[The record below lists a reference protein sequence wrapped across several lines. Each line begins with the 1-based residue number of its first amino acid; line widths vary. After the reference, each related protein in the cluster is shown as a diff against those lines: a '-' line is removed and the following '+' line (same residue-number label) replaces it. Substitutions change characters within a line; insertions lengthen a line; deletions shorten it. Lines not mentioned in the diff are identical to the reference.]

1 MVRFVRFVFLFA
13 TAWFATA
20 PVASAQSNQDRQMVR
35 VQVSVSYTL
44 PVPAGEDSVLKA
56 QEDARRSLYLV
67 ADKECALLRETI
79 AAECK
84 IESINVNVNRVRHI
98 PNPETITANAS
109 MTYRVQ
115 LK

>member
-1 MVRFVRFVFLFA
+1 MIRFISFLFLFA
-13 TAWFATA
+13 MTLG
-20 PVASAQSNQDRQMVR
+20 ASAQNNPDRRPDTVR

-44 PVPAGEDSVLKA
+44 PVQAGGEDDVLKV
-56 QEDARRSLYLV
+56 QENARRSLYLV
-67 ADKECALLRETI
+67 ADKECAILRETI

-84 IESINVNVNRVRHI
+84 IENINVNVNRIRHQ

>member
-1 MVRFVRFVFLFA
+1 MVRFVSFVFLLA
-13 TAWFATA
+13 TTLG
-20 PVASAQSNQDRQMVR
+20 ASAQSNQERRDTVR

-44 PVPAGEDSVLKA
+44 PVPAGEDGALKV
-56 QEDARRSLYLV
+56 QEDARRALYLV

-84 IESINVNVNRVRHI
+84 IENINVNVNRVRHI

>member
-1 MVRFVRFVFLFA
+1 MIRFVSIFFLLLM
-13 TAWFATA
+13 
-20 PVASAQSNQDRQMVR
+20 PLSASAQSNQERRPETVR
-35 VQVSVSYTL
+35 VQVSVSYTV
-44 PVPAGEDSVLKA
+44 PGPAGEDDALKV
-56 QEDARRSLYLV
+56 QENARRALYLV
-67 ADKECALLRETI
+67 ADKECAILRETI

-84 IESINVNVNRVRHI
+84 IENINVNVNRVRHV

>member
-1 MVRFVRFVFLFA
+1 MFRFVCFLFLFA
-13 TAWFATA
+13 MTLS
-20 PVASAQSNQDRQMVR
+20 ASAQTNPDRRAETVR
-35 VQVSVSYTL
+35 VQVSVNYTL
-44 PVPAGEDSVLKA
+44 PVAGGEDDILKV
-56 QEDARRSLYLV
+56 QENARRSLYLV

-79 AAECK
+79 AADCR
-84 IESINVNVNRVRHI
+84 IEAINVNVNRVRHQ

>member
-1 MVRFVRFVFLFA
+1 MIRFVSFVFLIG
-13 TAWFATA
+13 TTLS
-20 PVASAQSNQDRQMVR
+20 ASAQSNQDRRPDTVR

-44 PVPAGEDSVLKA
+44 PLPAGEDNVLKI

-67 ADKECALLRETI
+67 ADKECAILRETI
-79 AAECK
+79 AAECR
-84 IESINVNVNRVRHI
+84 IENINVNVNRVRHV
-98 PNPETITANAS
+98 PQPETITANAS